1 MLFRGLI
8 QTYINDHQKH
18 SCQYNCFVH
27 PTRAQ
32 FSPNSGKCQPFVMER
47 LVGHSW
53 LKILTRRFET
63 QAESHGGFEQLNILE
78 SGGERVSDERVVF
91 GLIF

>member
-1 MLFRGLI
+1 
-8 QTYINDHQKH
+8 
-18 SCQYNCFVH
+18 
-27 PTRAQ
+27 
-32 FSPNSGKCQPFVMER
+32 MER